1 MEEMESRCKSLEQN
15 LCDMLEANLQC
26 QTEEVRLRETTV
38 NMVDESEYSKMCD
51 QLKDAHISL
60 VSRLKVFFMLYNFN
74 YDINYFYIY
83 CNIFMVLGRSYW
95 RKN

>member
-38 NMVDESEYSKMCD
+38 NMVDESEHAKVSD
-51 QLKDAHISL
+51 QLKDANNSL
-60 VSRLKVFFMLYNFN
+60 VSKFKVFY
-74 YDINYFYIY
+74 
-83 CNIFMVLGRSYW
+83 VL
-95 RKN
+95 